1 MSTPDAIARE
11 LLATMD
17 ANRIPKPG
25 IYKGL
30 PERVYHGEWRA
41 VSNSALQHMKR
52 SPAHFRYA
60 QDHPMEPTQAMLIG
74 SATHCAI
81 LLPDLFPGLYA
92 ELPDLDMRTKAG
104 KEAFMAI
111 REAMPDAGLLKS
123 SDYAACLA
131 MRDAVHKNTAAKA
144 LLSGYGD
151 FELSFAWDDKD
162 TGVRCKGRADRVSW
176 EIAGGTIVDL
186 KTTRDARRAAFERSI
201 FSMGYYNQGALYV
214 DGIRA
219 HKHAIRHYS
228 IIAVE
233 KEPPYGVAV
242 YRMKDEVLE
251 AGRIENRDLLDLYV
265 QCEAAQ
271 EWPGYPVEIT
281 DVGIPEW
288 SWKQIEERIDA

>member
-1 MSTPDAIARE
+1 MNPDAIAQS
-11 LLATMD
+11 LLDTME
-17 ANRIPKPG
+17 ANRVPKPG
-25 IYKGL
+25 IYKNL

-60 QDHPMEPTQAMLIG
+60 QDHPAEPTPAMMLG

-81 LLPDLFPGLYA
+81 LLPDLFPALYLA
-92 ELPDLDMRTKAG
+92 GPEGDARTKVY
-104 KEAFMAI
+104 KEELAALMESNPGAVI
-111 REAMPDAGLLKS
+111 LRPD
-123 SDYAACLA
+123 DYAACIA
-131 MRDAVHKNTAAKA
+131 MRDAVHANPTAKA

-151 FELSFAWDDKD
+151 FELSFAWDHAD

-176 EIAGGTIVDL
+176 DIAGGTIVDL

-201 FSMGYYNQGALYV
+201 FAMGYYNQGALYV

-219 HKHAIRHYS
+219 HKHAIKHYS
-228 IIAVE
+228 VIAVE

-251 AGRIENRDLLDLYV
+251 AGRIENRDLLDLCV